1 LLCDSSLPSFGFLTD
16 SKLNTK
22 QGESKWENAREV
34 YDFADFTN
42 NSRLELSSFA
52 DFANPIS

>member
-1 LLCDSSLPSFGFLTD
+1 LLCDSSLPGFRFLAN
-16 SKLNTK
+16 SKLDTK

-42 NSRLELSSFA
+42 NSRLE
-52 DFANPIS
+52 

>member
-42 NSRLELSSFA
+42 NSRLE
-52 DFANPIS
+52 